1 MPLTSLKKFL
11 KDIGKENIKQHQIK
25 LVLKTSQDI
34 QLFLNAL
41 RDSRNHGISSL
52 SELDLSDTRF
62 TNQEL
67 SDLVTALNNIPGIKS
82 EL

>member
-11 KDIGKENIKQHQIK
+11 KDIGKENIKQHQVK

-52 SELDLSDTRF
+52 S
-62 TNQEL
+62 
-67 SDLVTALNNIPGIKS
+67 
-82 EL
+82 